1 MLLESLLRDVT
12 LSIRLLRNNPA
23 YSLTA
28 LLTLALGLATTTA
41 MFAVIDATLLRPLP
55 FADPDRLV
63 SLNSL
68 MPGPGGEEIQY
79 ALSEIEIVRWRDAT
93 KALAGVDALQ
103 PRSMAMTG
111 AGEPEVVRGAAVTS
125 GLFPTLGVP
134 PARGR
139 LFTADEEAR
148 HIPLAVLG
156 DRLWRRRFGASPSA
170 IGRSIALDG
179 ATYEIVGMMPAGFR
193 PLLDASEVWIPLAP
207 HVDPAQQSARM
218 TAGVAR
224 LRPGATIAQ
233 AEAELE
239 AASARLAREFP
250 SGHGKAHPQVTSLR
264 ENLFG
269 QQRPALVALG
279 AGVLLLLL
287 LACANVANLTL
298 GHVSGRRAELTMRAL
313 LGASR
318 WRLVQQQIVQSLVI
332 ATAGGVLGVI
342 VVIWSLPALLALYAR
357 DGAAAATIAIDW
369 RVLAFAAAA
378 IAAAG
383 VASGVLPAV
392 RMQRASGQHVGAL
405 AVTRVGPG
413 RRERRI
419 RTALVVVQVATAIA
433 LLCAAGTLLV
443 SLERLL
449 AAPRAYDADGV
460 LTLQMLLP
468 PAKYADVRARA
479 DVVEKMVARVSAIP
493 GVRSAG
499 TTQTTFMPNESM
511 QTGLYVDGR
520 PADPAG
526 AETANIRH
534 VTAGYFRTL
543 RVPIVDGRPI
553 DDRDRLGTAAVCM
566 VSADFARQFWPRES
580 ALGHRIRRSSAAAQW
595 MTIVGVAAD
604 VMDAG
609 AGVKAGPTLYVPYLQ
624 NNTRTARVTLVVS
637 THADPLGSAT
647 AVRQA
652 IWSIDPDQPVDRVAR
667 LADLLVTSAGDQR
680 FRTVLLGLFAI
691 SGLLLALVGVYGVA
705 AASVAAQRWEAGVR
719 LALGARPGALV
730 MKMLRDT
737 TASVLAGAALGAVVF
752 LGFGRLLSD
761 LLYQTTAADVRVVA
775 AAAAL
780 MIVGA
785 SAAAWLQARHIA
797 HVSPTIA
804 LQTNP

>member
-93 KALAGVDALQ
+93 KALAGIDALQ

-156 DRLWRRRFGASPSA
+156 DRLWQRRFGASASA

-179 ATYEIVGMMPAGFR
+179 ATYEIVGVMPAGFR

-233 AEAELE
+233 AEAEL
-239 AASARLAREFP
+239 AATSARLAREFP

-419 RTALVVVQVATAIA
+419 RAALVVVQVAMAIA

-449 AAPRAYDADGV
+449 AAPRGYDADGV

-520 PADPAG
+520 PADPAA